1 MRNQRNGISNRLVSH
16 IVLSLILAGILAA
29 PIMLAGQTATP
40 QFSFWYEPWRNGTA
54 FEKLGRPKII
64 IGLSPSDVP
73 NVHSLGSRALPYVTF
88 YQGRFGGPF
97 LKDQAD
103 LANVGFWDGQAYL
116 PSIFGGKDNYVLCDN
131 SKLMHD
137 RVLAYVN
144 KMLTESH
151 FDGFFVDNTYVPPAA
166 RQVCQSKNHP
176 HVTPGARG
184 DDAFLELLS
193 EFRALVKKTSPS
205 AVIVTNPG
213 GPTVAD
219 RLGTGKLNLW
229 DLSDYVVWESYG
241 YSLYRD
247 QRHDDWKQALA
258 MSFTLPSAKRHKI
271 LALSYPLNTGEA
283 LYAYAIAK
291 IFDMEWTANVGESQ
305 TEGHFGAFTGKV
317 PYDLGDPVG
326 EMQGTLTS
334 NTISRK
340 FAHGEAVANISTA
353 PVKITVPAGYR
364 LYLGDNVSQTPKA
377 TDTSIAPHTA
387 AIYTKTNP

>member
-1 MRNQRNGISNRLVSH
+1 MKKNWNSVSYH
-16 IVLSLILAGILAA
+16 SVTRTAVYITLGWLLASATVLT
-29 PIMLAGQTATP
+29 GQTATP
-40 QFSFWYEPWRNGTA
+40 QFSFWYAALAKRDGVR
-54 FEKLGRPKII
+54 KLGRPKIV

-103 LANVGFWDGQAYL
+103 LANIGFWDGQTYL
-116 PSIFGGKDNYVLCDN
+116 PSIFGGQNNYVLCDN
-131 SKLMHD
+131 SKVMHD
-137 RVLAYVN
+137 RVMAYAS

-166 RQVCQSKNHP
+166 RQVCKSKDHA
-176 HVTPGARG
+176 HITPGARG

-241 YSLYRD
+241 YSLYSD

-258 MSFTLPSAKRHKI
+258 MSFTLPSAKRRKI

-283 LYAYAIAK
+283 VYSFAIAK

-317 PYDLGDPVG
+317 PYDLGSPVG
-326 EMQGTLTS
+326 DLQGNPSS

-340 FAHGEAVANISTA
+340 FSHGEAVANISTA

-364 LYLGDNVSQTPKA
+364 LYLGDNVSQIQKA
-377 TDTSIAPHTA
+377 TDVSLPPRTA
-387 AIYTKTNP
+387 AIYTKPNS